1 MSPCSLI
8 FVAEFACKVVK
19 IEKRECFVSV
29 NEYKAKK
36 QHSQGF
42 GNRSSRSQMFFKI
55 VVFKNF
61 AIFTE
66 KHTCWSLQYTCFPVN
81 NVKLLT
87 HFSPVSH
94 FYTP

>member
-19 IEKRECFVSV
+19 IEKWECFVSM
-29 NEYKAKK
+29 NEYNAKK
-36 QHSQGF
+36 QYNQGF
-42 GNRSSRSQMFFKI
+42 GNRSSRSEMFFNI
-55 VVFKNF
+55 GVFKDF
-61 AIFTE
+61 AIFTG
-66 KHTCWSLQYTCFPVN
+66 KHACWSLKHTCFPVN